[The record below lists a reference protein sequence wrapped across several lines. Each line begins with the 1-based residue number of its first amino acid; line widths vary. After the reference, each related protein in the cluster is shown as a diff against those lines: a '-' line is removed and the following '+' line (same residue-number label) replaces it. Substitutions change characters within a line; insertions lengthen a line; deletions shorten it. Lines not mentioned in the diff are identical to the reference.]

1 MDDKHILT
9 YDDIPALAEAGQ
21 QIIDLIQEGC
31 KSSNSGRNTVLIP
44 AIRDLEESNS
54 YDSDPRYKKSGN
66 LSKKISHLCCQ

>member
-31 KSSNSGRNTVLIP
+31 KSSNTGRNTVVIP
-44 AIRDLEESNS
+44 EVRDLEVSNS
-54 YDSDPRYKKSGN
+54 YDSEPR
-66 LSKKISHLCCQ
+66 

>member
-31 KSSNSGRNTVLIP
+31 KSSNIGRNTVVIP
-44 AIRDLEESNS
+44 EVRDLEVSNS
-54 YDSDPRYKKSGN
+54 YDSEPR
-66 LSKKISHLCCQ
+66 